1 MIGHADRNDF
11 FTEFIHIEVKLFQ
24 EKMLSPNLPLR
35 AKLAEVVDSTPT
47 RSISSNLVRYG
58 IRMSVFLGICRTNCP
73 TDNLDV
79 AGIEDEE
86 ELQGTHYRGFEAL

>member
-1 MIGHADRNDF
+1 MTGYADRNDF

-24 EKMLSPNLPLR
+24 EKMLSPNLLLR
-35 AKLAEVVDSTPT
+35 AKLAAVVGSTPT

-73 TDNLDV
+73 TDNHRCGRNRRRRTT
-79 AGIEDEE
+79 ARHS
-86 ELQGTHYRGFEAL
+86 LQGV